1 MSEAQEAFGRL
12 GFSLGAPQVAAVFK
26 QSAQDFRVDE
36 DLGFELSG
44 AGEHLCLHI
53 RKTEVNTQHVVRH
66 LARLA
71 NVRERDIG
79 YAGLKDHMGVCEQ
92 WLSIYQ
98 AQAQELDFTSLAE
111 IGVEVL
117 SSVRNSRKIRRG
129 SHRSN
134 GFRIILRELTSLAK
148 TPLALDALQ
157 ADLEAR
163 LTQIRDQGVPNYFG
177 EQRFG
182 HAHSNILMAQR
193 LFRGELRLKKGFKRG
208 MLLSA
213 ARSFVFNAVLSERV
227 FQKNWDQH
235 LSGDVMNLAGT
246 GSVFESPEWDET
258 LAGRLAAKDI
268 HPTGP
273 LWGKGALRS
282 SAEAGA
288 MEMAIAA
295 EQLSLCNGLEAAGL
309 EQARRSLR
317 LIAADLDW
325 AWLEDGSL
333 ELSFALPP
341 GTYATAVLRELC
353 VLKEAKNE

>member
-1 MSEAQEAFGRL
+1 MSEAQDAFARL
-12 GFSLGAPQVAAVFK
+12 GFALGAPQVAAVFK
-26 QSAQDFRVDE
+26 QSAQDFEVTE

-44 AGEHLCLHI
+44 EGEHLCLHI
-53 RKTEVNTQHVVRH
+53 RKTEVNTQHVVRQ
-66 LARLA
+66 LARIA

-98 AQAQELDFTSLAE
+98 AQAKEVDFSSLAA

-117 SSVRNSRKIRRG
+117 GSVRNSRKIRRG

-134 GFRIILRELTSLAK
+134 AFRIVLRDLTSLAK
-148 TPLALDALQ
+148 TPLQLKEMKE
-157 ADLEAR
+157 DLEAR
-163 LTQIRDQGVPNYFG
+163 LAQLRAQGVPNYFG

-182 HAHSNILMAQR
+182 HAHGNILMAQR
-193 LFRGELRLKKGFKRG
+193 LFSGELRLKKGFKRG

-213 ARSFVFNAVLSERV
+213 ARSFVFNEVLSERV
-227 FQKNWDQH
+227 RQGNWNQH
-235 LSGDVMNLAGT
+235 CAGDVMNLAGT
-246 GSVFESPEWDET
+246 GSVFEAPQWDET
-258 LAGRLAAKDI
+258 LAGRLAALDI

-282 SAEAGA
+282 SADAYALESTV
-288 MEMAIAA
+288 AA
-295 EQLSLCNGLEAAGL
+295 AHSGLCEGLEAAGL
-309 EQARRSLR
+309 EQSRRSLR
-317 LIAADLDW
+317 LIAADFDW
-325 AWLEDGSL
+325 KWVGDDSL

>member
-1 MSEAQEAFGRL
+1 MSEAQEVFGRL
-12 GFSLGAPQVAAVFK
+12 GFAFGAPQAAAMFK
-26 QSAQDFRVDE
+26 QSAQDFRVNE

-44 AGEHLCLHI
+44 EGQHLCLHI

-71 NVRERDIG
+71 KVRERDIG

-98 AQAQELDFTSLAE
+98 AQAREVDLSGLAD

-129 SHRSN
+129 SHQHN
-134 GFRIILRELTSLAK
+134 AFRIVLRDLTSVTS
-148 TPLALDALQ
+148 TPVPMAELR
-157 ADLEAR
+157 ADIEAR
-163 LTQIRDQGVPNYFG
+163 LTLIRERGVPNYFG
-177 EQRFG
+177 AQRFG

-193 LFRGELRLKKGFKRG
+193 LFSGQLQLKKGFKRG

-227 FQKNWDQH
+227 KQNNWNQY
-235 LSGDVMNLAGT
+235 LSGDVMNLAGS
-246 GSVFESPEWDET
+246 GSVFEAPLWDDT
-258 LAGRLAAKDI
+258 LAERLALQDI
-268 HPTGP
+268 HPTGA
-273 LWGKGALRS
+273 LWGTGDLRS
-282 SAEAGA
+282 TD
-288 MEMAIAA
+288 AA
-295 EQLSLCNGLEAAGL
+295 AALETALACVHADLCEGLAAAGL

-317 LIAADLDW
+317 LLAAG
-325 AWLEDGSL
+325 LEWTWHDDNSL

-341 GTYATAVLRELC
+341 GTYATAVLREIC

>member
-12 GFSLGAPQVAAVFK
+12 GFALGAPQVTAVFK
-26 QSAQDFRVDE
+26 QSAQDFLVNE

-44 AGEHLCLHI
+44 EGQHLCLHI

-66 LARLA
+66 LARIA

-98 AQAQELDFTSLAE
+98 AQAQDVDLSSLAE
-111 IGVEVL
+111 IGVKVL

-134 GFRIILRELTSLAK
+134 SFRIVLRDLRSLAGASLSREELRE
-148 TPLALDALQ
+148 
-157 ADLEAR
+157 DLEAR
-163 LTQIRDQGVPNYFG
+163 LTRMRAEGVPNYFG

-193 LFRGELRLKKGFKRG
+193 LFSGQLRLKKGFKRG
-208 MLLSA
+208 MILSA
-213 ARSFVFNAVLSERV
+213 ARSYVFNAVLSERV
-227 FQKNWDQH
+227 IQHNWDQH
-235 LSGDVMNLAGT
+235 LAGDVMNLAGT
-246 GSVFESPEWDET
+246 GSVFEAPQWDAT
-258 LAGRLAAKDI
+258 LAQRLAEKDI

-282 SAEAGA
+282 SADAEAL
-288 MEMAIAA
+288 EMSIASA
-295 EQLSLCNGLEAAGL
+295 QSSFCAGLEAAGL
-309 EQARRSLR
+309 EQSRRSLR

-325 AWLEDGSL
+325 KWLDDESL
-333 ELSFALPP
+333 ELTFALPP

-353 VLKEAKNE
+353 LLKEAKNE

>member
-12 GFSLGAPQVAAVFK
+12 GFALGAPQVAAVFK
-26 QSAQDFRVDE
+26 RTAQDFRVNE
-36 DLGFELSG
+36 DLGFQLSG
-44 AGEHLCLHI
+44 EGEHLCLHI

-98 AQAQELDFTSLAE
+98 AAPKELDFSSLGQ

-129 SHRSN
+129 SHRNN
-134 GFRIILRELTSLAK
+134 GFRVVLRDFVSLAA
-148 TPLALDALQ
+148 TPLQ
-157 ADLEAR
+157 AKEMKQDLEAR
-163 LTQIRDQGVPNYFG
+163 LTQILVHGVPNYFG

-193 LFRGELRLKKGFKRG
+193 LFSGELRLKKGFKRG

-213 ARSFVFNAVLSERV
+213 ARSYVFNAVLSERV
-227 FQKNWDQH
+227 KQHKWDQQ
-235 LSGDVMNLAGT
+235 LAGDVMNLAGT
-246 GSVFESPEWDET
+246 GSVFEAPQCDET
-258 LAGRLAAKDI
+258 LAERLTAKDI

-282 SAEAGA
+282 SADAEAL
-288 MEMAIAA
+288 EMAVAA
-295 EQLSLCNGLEAAGL
+295 SQLSLCKGLEAAGL

-317 LIAADLDW
+317 LIAADLEW
-325 AWLEDGSL
+325 TWLDDDSL

>member
-12 GFSLGAPQVAAVFK
+12 GFALGAPQVAAVFK
-26 QSAQDFRVDE
+26 QSAQDFRVNE

-44 AGEHLCLHI
+44 AGEHLCLQI

-98 AQAQELDFTSLAE
+98 AQPQEVDFSSLAQ

-117 SSVRNSRKIRRG
+117 STVRNSRKIRRG
-129 SHRSN
+129 SHRNN
-134 GFRIILRELTSLAK
+134 GFSIVLRDFVSLAK
-148 TPLALDALQ
+148 PSLSAKEVKE
-157 ADLEAR
+157 DLEAR
-163 LTQIRDQGVPNYFG
+163 LSQISALGVPNYFG

-193 LFRGELRLKKGFKRG
+193 LFSGELRLKKGFKRG

-227 FQKNWDQH
+227 RQNNWDQH
-235 LSGDVMNLAGT
+235 LPGDVMNLAGT
-246 GSVFESPEWDET
+246 GSVFEAPEWDET
-258 LAGRLAAKDI
+258 LAGRLGTKDI

-282 SAEAGA
+282 SADAEAL
-288 MEMAIAA
+288 EMAVASEQAA
-295 EQLSLCNGLEAAGL
+295 LCKGLEAAGL

-317 LIAADLDW
+317 LIAADLNW
-325 AWLEDGSL
+325 NWLDDDSL

>member
-12 GFSLGAPQVAAVFK
+12 GFALGAPQVAAVFK
-26 QSAQDFRVDE
+26 QSAQDFRVNE

-44 AGEHLCLHI
+44 EGQHLCLHI

-98 AQAQELDFTSLAE
+98 AKAQEVDLSSLAQ

-117 SSVRNSRKIRRG
+117 GTVRNSRKIRRG

-134 GFRIILRELTSLAK
+134 GFSIVLRDFVSTAK
-148 TPLALDALQ
+148 APLSAEEVRE
-157 ADLEAR
+157 DLEAR
-163 LTQIRDQGVPNYFG
+163 LSQIRALGVPNFFG

-193 LFRGELRLKKGFKRG
+193 LFSGELRLKKGFKRG

-227 FQKNWDQH
+227 KQNNWDQH
-235 LSGDVMNLAGT
+235 LPGDVMNLAGT
-246 GSVFESPEWDET
+246 GSVFEAPEWDEK
-258 LAGRLAAKDI
+258 LAGRLDLKDI

-282 SAEAGA
+282 SAEAA
-288 MEMAIAA
+288 AVEMAVATA
-295 EQLSLCNGLEAAGL
+295 QADLCKGLETAGL
-309 EQARRSLR
+309 EQERRSLR
-317 LIAADLDW
+317 LIAADLNW
-325 AWLEDGSL
+325 NWLDDDSL

>member
-1 MSEAQEAFGRL
+1 MNEAQDAYARL
-12 GFSLGAPQVAAVFK
+12 GFAYGSPLAEAVFK
-26 QSAQDFRVDE
+26 QTAQDFRVSE

-44 AGEHLCLHI
+44 EGEHLCLHI

-98 AQAQELDFTSLAE
+98 PQAQEIDFSSLSE

-117 SSVRNSRKIRRG
+117 NSVRNSRKIRRG

-134 GFRIILRELTSLAK
+134 GFLIVLHGLANHRAGQ
-148 TPLALDALQ
+148 LQFSELQ
-157 ADLEAR
+157 ADLETR
-163 LTQIRDQGVPNYFG
+163 LLSIRAQGVPNYFG

-182 HAHSNILMAQR
+182 HAHSNILMAKR
-193 LFRGELRLKKGFKRG
+193 LFSGELRLKKGFKRG

-213 ARSFVFNAVLSERV
+213 ARSYVFNAVLSERV
-227 FQKNWDQH
+227 TQKNWNQH
-235 LSGDVMNLAGT
+235 LAGDVMNLAGT
-246 GSVFESPEWDET
+246 GSVFEALEWDEK
-258 LAGRLAAKDI
+258 LAERLASLDI

-282 SAEAGA
+282 SADAETL
-288 MEMAIAA
+288 ELAIASSQQA
-295 EQLSLCNGLEAAGL
+295 LCEGLEAAGL
-309 EQARRSLR
+309 EQSRRTLR
-317 LIAADLDW
+317 LIAADLQW
-325 AWLEDGSL
+325 KWLDEESL

-341 GTYATAVLRELC
+341 GTYATAVLRELA

>member
-12 GFSLGAPQVAAVFK
+12 GFALGAPQVAAVFK
-26 QSAQDFRVDE
+26 QSAQDFKVNE

-44 AGEHLCLHI
+44 EGEHLCLHI
-53 RKTEVNTQHVVRH
+53 RKTEVNTQHVVRQ
-66 LARLA
+66 LARIA

-98 AQAQELDFTSLAE
+98 PQAQELDFSSLAQ

-117 SSVRNSRKIRRG
+117 SSMRNSRKIRLG
-129 SHRSN
+129 SHRNN
-134 GFRIILRELTSLAK
+134 GFCIVLRKLASVAK
-148 TPLALDALQ
+148 TPLQLAELKE
-157 ADLEAR
+157 DLELR
-163 LTQIRDQGVPNYFG
+163 LTRIRAEGVPNYFG

-182 HAHSNILMAQR
+182 HAHGNILMAQR
-193 LFRGELRLKKGFKRG
+193 LFSGELRLKKGFKRG

-227 FQKNWDQH
+227 KQNNWNQH

-246 GSVFESPEWDET
+246 GSVFEAPEWDDT
-258 LAGRLAAKDI
+258 LAGRLATKDI

-282 SAEAGA
+282 SADALA
-288 MEMAIAA
+288 LEMAVADA
-295 EQLSLCNGLEAAGL
+295 QSSLCAGLEEAGL
-309 EQARRSLR
+309 EQSRRSLR
-317 LIAADLDW
+317 LIAADFEW
-325 AWLEDGSL
+325 AWLEDDSL
-333 ELSFALPP
+333 ELRFALPP

>member
-12 GFSLGAPQVAAVFK
+12 GFALGAPQVAAVFK
-26 QSAQDFRVDE
+26 RSAEDFRVNE

-44 AGEHLCLHI
+44 EGEHLCLHI

-98 AQAQELDFTSLAE
+98 AQPQELDFSSLSE

-117 SSVRNSRKIRRG
+117 SSIRNSRKIRRG

-134 GFRIILRELTSLAK
+134 GFRIVMRDLVSAGA
-148 TPLALDALQ
+148 TPLQKKALQ
-157 ADLEAR
+157 DDLEMR
-163 LTQIRDQGVPNYFG
+163 LTQIRAEGVPNYFG

-193 LFRGELRLKKGFKRG
+193 LFSGELRLKKGFKRG

-227 FQKNWDQH
+227 TQRNWNQH
-235 LSGDVMNLAGT
+235 VAGDVMNLAGT
-246 GSVFESPEWDET
+246 GSVFEAPQWDDT
-258 LAGRLAAKDI
+258 LAARLAAKDI

-282 SAEAGA
+282 SAAAAEL
-288 MEMAIAA
+288 EMAVAA
-295 EQLSLCNGLEAAGL
+295 AHLGLCKGLEAAGL
-309 EQARRSLR
+309 EQSRRSLR
-317 LIAADLDW
+317 LIAADLQ
-325 AWLEDGSL
+325 WLWLDDDSL

>member
-12 GFSLGAPQVAAVFK
+12 GFALGAPQVAAVFK
-26 QSAQDFRVDE
+26 RSAQDFRVNE

-44 AGEHLCLHI
+44 EGEHLCLHI
-53 RKTEVNTQHVVRH
+53 RKTEVNTQHVVRQ

-98 AQAQELDFTSLAE
+98 AQAQEVDLSSLAQ

-134 GFRIILRELTSLAK
+134 GFSIVLRDFASTAK
-148 TPLALDALQ
+148 TPLAFAEVREEI
-157 ADLEAR
+157 EAR
-163 LTQIRDQGVPNYFG
+163 LSQIRALGVPNYFG

-182 HAHSNILMAQR
+182 HAHSNILMARR
-193 LFRGELRLKKGFKRG
+193 LFSAELRLKKGFKRG

-227 FQKNWDQH
+227 VQRNWDQH

-246 GSVFESPEWDET
+246 GSVFDAPEWDET
-258 LAGRLAAKDI
+258 LAARLDAKDI

-282 SAEAGA
+282 GA
-288 MEMAIAA
+288 DAQVLEMAVATA
-295 EQLSLCNGLEAAGL
+295 QADLCKGLEAAGL

-317 LIAADLDW
+317 LIAADLNW
-325 AWLEDGSL
+325 TWLDDDSL
-333 ELSFALPP
+333 EISFSLPP

>member
-12 GFSLGAPQVAAVFK
+12 GFSLGTPQVAAVFK
-26 QSAQDFRVDE
+26 QSAQDFRVNE

-44 AGEHLCLHI
+44 EGQHLCLHI
-53 RKTEVNTQHVVRH
+53 RKTEVNTQHVVRQ

-98 AQAQELDFTSLAE
+98 AQAQEVDLSSLSE

-117 SSVRNSRKIRRG
+117 STIRNSRKIRQG

-134 GFRIILRELTSLAK
+134 AFRIILRDLRSLAN
-148 TPLALDALQ
+148 TPLSTQ
-157 ADLEAR
+157 EVKETLEAR
-163 LTQIRDQGVPNYFG
+163 LTQIRAEGVPNYFG

-182 HAHSNILMAQR
+182 HAHGNILMAQR
-193 LFRGELRLKKGFKRG
+193 LFSGELRLKKGFKRG

-227 FQKNWDQH
+227 KQQNWNQH
-235 LSGDVMNLAGT
+235 LAGDVMNLAGT
-246 GSVFESPEWDET
+246 GSVFEAPEWDET

-282 SAEAGA
+282 SADAAALET
-288 MEMAIAA
+288 AIAA
-295 EQLSLCNGLEAAGL
+295 THASLCEGLEAAGL

-317 LIAADLDW
+317 LIAADFDW
-325 AWLEDGSL
+325 TWLGDDSL

-353 VLKEAKNE
+353 VLKEAKTE

>member
-12 GFSLGAPQVAAVFK
+12 GFALGAPQVTAVFK
-26 QSAQDFRVDE
+26 QSAQDFRVNE

-44 AGEHLCLHI
+44 EGQHLCLHI
-53 RKTEVNTQHVVRH
+53 SKTEVNTQHVVRH

-71 NVRERDIG
+71 NVQERDIG

-98 AQAQELDFTSLAE
+98 AKAQEVDFGSLAQ

-117 SSVRNSRKIRRG
+117 STVRNSRKIRRG

-134 GFRIILRELTSLAK
+134 GFSIVLRDFVSTAMV
-148 TPLALDALQ
+148 PLSAEEVREDV
-157 ADLEAR
+157 EAR
-163 LTQIRDQGVPNYFG
+163 LSQIRALGVPNYFG

-182 HAHSNILMAQR
+182 HAHSNILMARR
-193 LFRGELRLKKGFKRG
+193 LFSGELRLKKGFKRG

-227 FQKNWDQH
+227 KQNNWDQH
-235 LSGDVMNLAGT
+235 LPGDVMNLAGT
-246 GSVFESPEWDET
+246 GSVFEAPEWDET
-258 LAGRLAAKDI
+258 LAGRLDAKDI

-282 SAEAGA
+282 SADAA
-288 MEMAIAA
+288 AVEMAVAS
-295 EQLSLCNGLEAAGL
+295 EQAVLCEGLEAAGL

-317 LIAADLDW
+317 LIAADLNW
-325 AWLEDGSL
+325 NWLDDDSL